1 MREKGRDF
9 CCASVHISH
18 LPSATFTREFQIHYP
33 TRSGPKRPAAA
44 IGGDDFLGYM
54 AQLDPFWFVDRR

>member
-54 AQLDPFWFVDRR
+54 A